1 MAFLDASHFL
11 LGIRPGFVRILL
23 QTGRQRNPRI
33 PDVPTLYELM
43 DQNKIP
49 EAKKRLATVYLGAGG
64 FGWRPIVATPGIST
78 ERAQILR
85 EAYAKTL
92 KDSEFLEEAKKKR
105 WPEIQFSS
113 GAELEA
119 LAKEVIDQPLEVI
132 DWLKQLLGK

>member
-1 MAFLDASHFL
+1 MAFLDASRFL
-11 LGIRPGFVRILL
+11 LGTSPVLSGFFCRPVC
-23 QTGRQRNPRI
+23 QRNPRI

-49 EAKKRLATVYLGAGG
+49 EAKKRLAPVYLGAGG
-64 FGWRPIVATPGIST
+64 FGSRPIVATPGIST

-105 WPEIQFSS
+105 WPEIQFS
-113 GAELEA
+113 GGVELE
-119 LAKEVIDQPLEVI
+119 LWQERLSISLPR
-132 DWLKQLLGK
+132 